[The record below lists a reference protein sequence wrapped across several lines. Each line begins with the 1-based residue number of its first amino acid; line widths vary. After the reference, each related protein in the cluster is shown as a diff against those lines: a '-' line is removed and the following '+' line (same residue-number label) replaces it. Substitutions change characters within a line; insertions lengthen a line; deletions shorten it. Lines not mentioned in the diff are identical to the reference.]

1 MDKNVVNV
9 SYYDTEKQTGGQ
21 FQFCPEIGNE
31 VIRNL
36 IEANLKKPKSFT
48 VGIVFPDGISKKL
61 YLERMINP
69 QVVDRRKYLEGA
81 RKNPLDVLYPHRQ
94 FLNMDV
100 IKSMSNP
107 KIKQEGFKMYN
118 PKFTTLAAL
127 DVPNIA
133 DIYVEKIIREQIKHN
148 ETEVLKKLPKP
159 LIIMFNAPP
168 RAGKDT
174 ACKILMRR
182 FPESVNYEYFKEYLY
197 KESAKVLGLDFNFWA
212 SVCQSGDLKDK
223 PMLQIQTDETNPL
236 VTPRDILINVAENIL
251 KPKHGKDCIAN
262 ATAHKIAKTIQ
273 QFKAEKGYNPII
285 VVPDLGF
292 PYEADAVRTIIPSA
306 EVAVVHIK
314 REGYTFEGD
323 SRNYVP
329 KAKYR
334 IENTTLK
341 AFEES
346 VLSILSTE
354 VQDIMAKH
362 CWLK

>member
-1 MDKNVVNV
+1 MDKNVVIV
-9 SYYDTEKQTGGQ
+9 SYFDAKKLTDGQ
-21 FQFCPEIGNE
+21 VQICP
-31 VIRNL
+31 
-36 IEANLKKPKSFT
+36 ST
-48 VGIVFPDGISKKL
+48 GISP
-61 YLERMINP
+61 I
-69 QVVDRRKYLEGA
+69 QKYLED
-81 RKNPLDVLYPHRQ
+81 K
-94 FLNMDV
+94 LN
-100 IKSMSNP
+100 KP
-107 KIKQEGFKMYN
+107 KGFKMYE
-118 PKFTTLAAL
+118 PKFPNLAAL
-127 DVPNIA
+127 NVPSIA
-133 DIYVEKIIREQIKHN
+133 ELYSQQMLAEKIKHS
-148 ETEVLKKLPKP
+148 ETEALKKLPKP
-159 LIIMFNAPP
+159 LVIMFNAPP

-174 ACKILMRR
+174 ACEILMRK
-182 FPESVNYEYFKEYLY
+182 FPESVKYEYFKEYLY

-212 SVCQSGDLKDK
+212 SVCQDGDLKDK
-223 PMLQIQTDETNPL
+223 PMLRLQAGEAEGSL
-236 VTPRDILINVAENIL
+236 TPRDVLINVAENVL

-262 ATAHKIAKTIQ
+262 ATAQKIEKTIQ
-273 QFKAEKGYNPII
+273 QFRTEKGYNPIV

-292 PYEADAVRTIIPSA
+292 PYEADAVRTLIPSA
-306 EVAVVHIK
+306 EVAVVHIT

>member
-1 MDKNVVNV
+1 MDKNAVNV
-9 SYYDTEKQTGGQ
+9 SYYDTEKQAGGQ
-21 FQFCPEIGNE
+21 FQFCPEIGNA

-36 IEANLKKPKSFT
+36 IEANLNKPK
-48 VGIVFPDGISKKL
+48 
-61 YLERMINP
+61 
-69 QVVDRRKYLEGA
+69 
-81 RKNPLDVLYPHRQ
+81 
-94 FLNMDV
+94 
-100 IKSMSNP
+100 
-107 KIKQEGFKMYN
+107 GFKMYELKN
-118 PKFTTLAAL
+118 IELVALNVPSIAELYSQQMLA
-127 DVPNIA
+127 
-133 DIYVEKIIREQIKHN
+133 EKIKHS
-148 ETEVLKKLPKP
+148 ETEALKKLPKP
-159 LIIMFNAPP
+159 LVIMFNAPP

-174 ACKILMRR
+174 ACEILMRK
-182 FPESVNYEYFKEYLY
+182 FPESVKYEYFKEYLY

-212 SVCQSGDLKDK
+212 SVCQNGDLKDK
-223 PMLQIQTDETNPL
+223 PMLRLQTGEAEGS

-341 AFEES
+341 SFEES

-354 VQDIMAKH
+354 VQDIMANH

>member
-21 FQFCPEIGNE
+21 FQFCPENGNA

-36 IEANLKKPKSFT
+36 IEANLNKPK
-48 VGIVFPDGISKKL
+48 
-61 YLERMINP
+61 
-69 QVVDRRKYLEGA
+69 
-81 RKNPLDVLYPHRQ
+81 
-94 FLNMDV
+94 
-100 IKSMSNP
+100 
-107 KIKQEGFKMYN
+107 GFKMYELKN
-118 PKFTTLAAL
+118 IELVALNVPSIAELYSQQMLA
-127 DVPNIA
+127 
-133 DIYVEKIIREQIKHN
+133 EKIKHS
-148 ETEVLKKLPKP
+148 ETEALKKLPKP
-159 LIIMFNAPP
+159 LVIMFNAPP

-174 ACKILMRR
+174 ACEILMRK
-182 FPESVNYEYFKEYLY
+182 FPESVKYEYFKEYLY

-212 SVCQSGDLKDK
+212 SVCQNGDLKDK
-223 PMLQIQTDETNPL
+223 PMLRLQTGEAEGS

-314 REGYTFEGD
+314 REGYTFDGD

>member
-21 FQFCPEIGNE
+21 FQFCPEIGNA

-36 IEANLKKPKSFT
+36 IEANLNKPK
-48 VGIVFPDGISKKL
+48 
-61 YLERMINP
+61 
-69 QVVDRRKYLEGA
+69 
-81 RKNPLDVLYPHRQ
+81 
-94 FLNMDV
+94 
-100 IKSMSNP
+100 
-107 KIKQEGFKMYN
+107 GFKMYELKN
-118 PKFTTLAAL
+118 IELVALNVPSIAELYSQQMLA
-127 DVPNIA
+127 
-133 DIYVEKIIREQIKHN
+133 EKIKHS
-148 ETEVLKKLPKP
+148 ETEALKKLPKP
-159 LIIMFNAPP
+159 LVIMFNAPP

-174 ACKILMRR
+174 ACEILMRK
-182 FPESVNYEYFKEYLY
+182 FPESVKYEYFKEYLY

-212 SVCQSGDLKDK
+212 SVCQDGDLKDK
-223 PMLQIQTDETNPL
+223 PMLRLQTGEAEGSL
-236 VTPRDILINVAENIL
+236 TPRDILINVAENIL

-262 ATAHKIAKTIQ
+262 ATAHKIAKIIQ

>member
-21 FQFCPEIGNE
+21 FQFCPEIGNA

-36 IEANLKKPKSFT
+36 IEANLNKPK
-48 VGIVFPDGISKKL
+48 
-61 YLERMINP
+61 
-69 QVVDRRKYLEGA
+69 
-81 RKNPLDVLYPHRQ
+81 
-94 FLNMDV
+94 
-100 IKSMSNP
+100 
-107 KIKQEGFKMYN
+107 GFKMYELKN
-118 PKFTTLAAL
+118 IQLVALNVPSIAELYSQQMLA
-127 DVPNIA
+127 
-133 DIYVEKIIREQIKHN
+133 EKIKHS
-148 ETEVLKKLPKP
+148 ETEALKKLPKP
-159 LIIMFNAPP
+159 LVIMFNAPP

-174 ACKILMRR
+174 ACEILMRK
-182 FPESVNYEYFKEYLY
+182 FPESVKYEYFKEYLY

-212 SVCQSGDLKDK
+212 SVCQNGDLKDK
-223 PMLQIQTDETNPL
+223 PMLRLQTGEAEGSL
-236 VTPRDILINVAENIL
+236 TPRDILINVAENIL

-292 PYEADAVRTIIPSA
+292 PYEADAVRAIIPSA

-314 REGYTFEGD
+314 REGYTFDGD

>member
-1 MDKNVVNV
+1 MDKNAVNV

-21 FQFCPEIGNE
+21 FQFCPEIGNA

-36 IEANLKKPKSFT
+36 IEANLNKPK
-48 VGIVFPDGISKKL
+48 
-61 YLERMINP
+61 
-69 QVVDRRKYLEGA
+69 
-81 RKNPLDVLYPHRQ
+81 
-94 FLNMDV
+94 
-100 IKSMSNP
+100 
-107 KIKQEGFKMYN
+107 GFKMYELKN
-118 PKFTTLAAL
+118 IELVALNVPSIAELYSQQMLA
-127 DVPNIA
+127 
-133 DIYVEKIIREQIKHN
+133 EKIKHS
-148 ETEVLKKLPKP
+148 ETEALKKLPKP
-159 LIIMFNAPP
+159 LVVMFNAPP

-174 ACKILMRR
+174 ACEILMRK
-182 FPESVNYEYFKEYLY
+182 FPESVKYEYFKEYLY

-212 SVCQSGDLKDK
+212 SVCQNGDLKDK
-223 PMLQIQTDETNPL
+223 PMLRLQTGEAEGS

>member
-21 FQFCPEIGNE
+21 FQFCPEIGNA

-36 IEANLKKPKSFT
+36 IEANLNKPK
-48 VGIVFPDGISKKL
+48 
-61 YLERMINP
+61 
-69 QVVDRRKYLEGA
+69 
-81 RKNPLDVLYPHRQ
+81 
-94 FLNMDV
+94 
-100 IKSMSNP
+100 
-107 KIKQEGFKMYN
+107 GFKMCELKNIELVVLNVPSIAELYSQRM
-118 PKFTTLAAL
+118 LA
-127 DVPNIA
+127 
-133 DIYVEKIIREQIKHN
+133 EKIKHS
-148 ETEVLKKLPKP
+148 ETEALKKLPKP
-159 LIIMFNAPP
+159 LVIMFNAPP

-174 ACKILMRR
+174 ACEILMRK
-182 FPESVNYEYFKEYLY
+182 FPESVKYEYFKEYLY

-212 SVCQSGDLKDK
+212 SVCQAGDLKDK
-223 PMLQIQTDETNPL
+223 PMLRLQTGEAEGS

-292 PYEADAVRTIIPSA
+292 PYEADAVRAIIPSA

>member
-21 FQFCPEIGNE
+21 FQFCPEIGNA

-36 IEANLKKPKSFT
+36 IEANLNKPK
-48 VGIVFPDGISKKL
+48 
-61 YLERMINP
+61 
-69 QVVDRRKYLEGA
+69 
-81 RKNPLDVLYPHRQ
+81 
-94 FLNMDV
+94 
-100 IKSMSNP
+100 
-107 KIKQEGFKMYN
+107 GFKMYELKN
-118 PKFTTLAAL
+118 IELVALNVPSIAELYSQQMLA
-127 DVPNIA
+127 
-133 DIYVEKIIREQIKHN
+133 EKIKHS
-148 ETEVLKKLPKP
+148 ETEALKKLPKP
-159 LIIMFNAPP
+159 LVIMFNAPP

-174 ACKILMRR
+174 ACEILMRK
-182 FPESVNYEYFKEYLY
+182 FPESVKYEYFKEYLY

-212 SVCQSGDLKDK
+212 SVCQNGDLKDK
-223 PMLQIQTDETNPL
+223 PMLRLQTGEAEGS

-292 PYEADAVRTIIPSA
+292 PYEADAVRAIIPSA

-314 REGYTFEGD
+314 REGYTFDGD

-354 VQDIMAKH
+354 VQEIMMKH

>member
-21 FQFCPEIGNE
+21 FQFCPEIGNA

-36 IEANLKKPKSFT
+36 IEANLNKPK
-48 VGIVFPDGISKKL
+48 
-61 YLERMINP
+61 
-69 QVVDRRKYLEGA
+69 
-81 RKNPLDVLYPHRQ
+81 
-94 FLNMDV
+94 
-100 IKSMSNP
+100 
-107 KIKQEGFKMYN
+107 GFKMYELKN
-118 PKFTTLAAL
+118 IELVAL
-127 DVPNIA
+127 NVPSIA
-133 DIYVEKIIREQIKHN
+133 ELYSQRMLTEKIKHS
-148 ETEVLKKLPKP
+148 ETEALKKLPKP
-159 LIIMFNAPP
+159 LVIMFNAPP

-174 ACKILMRR
+174 ACEILMRK
-182 FPESVNYEYFKEYLY
+182 FPESVKYEYFKEYLY

-212 SVCQSGDLKDK
+212 SVCQNGDLKDK
-223 PMLQIQTDETNPL
+223 PMLRLQTGEAEGS

-341 AFEES
+341 AFKES

>member
-21 FQFCPEIGNE
+21 FQFCPEIGNA

-36 IEANLKKPKSFT
+36 IEANLNKPK
-48 VGIVFPDGISKKL
+48 
-61 YLERMINP
+61 
-69 QVVDRRKYLEGA
+69 
-81 RKNPLDVLYPHRQ
+81 
-94 FLNMDV
+94 
-100 IKSMSNP
+100 
-107 KIKQEGFKMYN
+107 GFKMYELKN
-118 PKFTTLAAL
+118 IELVALNVPSIAELYSQQMLA
-127 DVPNIA
+127 
-133 DIYVEKIIREQIKHN
+133 EKIKHS
-148 ETEVLKKLPKP
+148 ETEALKKLPKP
-159 LIIMFNAPP
+159 LVIMFNAPP

-174 ACKILMRR
+174 ACEILMRK
-182 FPESVNYEYFKEYLY
+182 FPESVKYEYFKEYLY

-212 SVCQSGDLKDK
+212 SVCQNGDLKDK
-223 PMLQIQTDETNPL
+223 PMLRLQTGEAEGS

>member
-21 FQFCPEIGNE
+21 FQFCPEIGNA

-36 IEANLKKPKSFT
+36 IEANLNKPK
-48 VGIVFPDGISKKL
+48 
-61 YLERMINP
+61 
-69 QVVDRRKYLEGA
+69 
-81 RKNPLDVLYPHRQ
+81 
-94 FLNMDV
+94 
-100 IKSMSNP
+100 
-107 KIKQEGFKMYN
+107 GFKMCELKNIKLVALNVPSIAELYSQRM
-118 PKFTTLAAL
+118 LA
-127 DVPNIA
+127 
-133 DIYVEKIIREQIKHN
+133 EKIKHS
-148 ETEVLKKLPKP
+148 ETEALKKLPKP
-159 LIIMFNAPP
+159 LVIMFNAPP

-174 ACKILMRR
+174 ACEILMRK
-182 FPESVNYEYFKEYLY
+182 FPESVKYEYFKEYLY

-212 SVCQSGDLKDK
+212 SICQDGDLKDK
-223 PMLQIQTDETNPL
+223 PMLRFQAGEAEGSL
-236 VTPRDILINVAENIL
+236 TPRDVLINVAENVL

-262 ATAHKIAKTIQ
+262 ATAQKIEKTIQ
-273 QFKAEKGYNPII
+273 QFRTEKGYNPIV

-292 PYEADAVRTIIPSA
+292 PYEADAVRAIIPSA

>member
-21 FQFCPEIGNE
+21 FQFCPEIGNV

-36 IEANLKKPKSFT
+36 IEANLNKPK
-48 VGIVFPDGISKKL
+48 
-61 YLERMINP
+61 
-69 QVVDRRKYLEGA
+69 
-81 RKNPLDVLYPHRQ
+81 
-94 FLNMDV
+94 
-100 IKSMSNP
+100 
-107 KIKQEGFKMYN
+107 GFKMYELKN
-118 PKFTTLAAL
+118 IELVALNVPSIAELYSQQMLA
-127 DVPNIA
+127 
-133 DIYVEKIIREQIKHN
+133 EKIKHS
-148 ETEVLKKLPKP
+148 ETEALKKLPKP
-159 LIIMFNAPP
+159 LVIMFNAPP

-174 ACKILMRR
+174 ACEILMRK
-182 FPESVNYEYFKEYLY
+182 FPESVKYEYFKEYLY

-212 SVCQSGDLKDK
+212 SVCQNGDLKDK
-223 PMLQIQTDETNPL
+223 PMLRLQTGEAEGSL
-236 VTPRDILINVAENIL
+236 TPRDILINVAENIL

-292 PYEADAVRTIIPSA
+292 PYEADAVRAIIPSA

-314 REGYTFEGD
+314 REGYTFDGD

>member
-21 FQFCPEIGNE
+21 FQFCPEIGNV
-31 VIRNL
+31 VIRDL
-36 IEANLKKPKSFT
+36 IEANLNKPK
-48 VGIVFPDGISKKL
+48 
-61 YLERMINP
+61 
-69 QVVDRRKYLEGA
+69 
-81 RKNPLDVLYPHRQ
+81 
-94 FLNMDV
+94 
-100 IKSMSNP
+100 
-107 KIKQEGFKMYN
+107 GFKMYELKN
-118 PKFTTLAAL
+118 IELVALNVPSIAELYSQQMLA
-127 DVPNIA
+127 
-133 DIYVEKIIREQIKHN
+133 EKIKHS
-148 ETEVLKKLPKP
+148 ETEALKKLPKP
-159 LIIMFNAPP
+159 LVIMFNAPP

-174 ACKILMRR
+174 ACEILMRK
-182 FPESVNYEYFKEYLY
+182 FPESVKYEYFKEYLY

-212 SVCQSGDLKDK
+212 SVCQNGDLKDK
-223 PMLQIQTDETNPL
+223 PMLRPQAGEAEGSL
-236 VTPRDILINVAENIL
+236 TPRGILINVAENIL

-292 PYEADAVRTIIPSA
+292 PYEADAVRAIIPSA

>member
-21 FQFCPEIGNE
+21 FQFCPEIGNA

-36 IEANLKKPKSFT
+36 IEANLNKPK
-48 VGIVFPDGISKKL
+48 
-61 YLERMINP
+61 
-69 QVVDRRKYLEGA
+69 
-81 RKNPLDVLYPHRQ
+81 
-94 FLNMDV
+94 
-100 IKSMSNP
+100 
-107 KIKQEGFKMYN
+107 GFKMYELKN
-118 PKFTTLAAL
+118 IELVALNVPSIAELYSQQMLA
-127 DVPNIA
+127 
-133 DIYVEKIIREQIKHN
+133 EKIKHS
-148 ETEVLKKLPKP
+148 ETEALKKLPKP
-159 LIIMFNAPP
+159 LVIMFNAPP

-174 ACKILMRR
+174 ACEILMRK
-182 FPESVNYEYFKEYLY
+182 FPESVKYEYFKEYLY

-212 SVCQSGDLKDK
+212 SVCQNGDLKDK
-223 PMLQIQTDETNPL
+223 PMLRLQTGEAEGS

-341 AFEES
+341 SFEES

>member
-1 MDKNVVNV
+1 MDKNAVNV

-21 FQFCPEIGNE
+21 FQFCPEIGNA

-36 IEANLKKPKSFT
+36 IEANLNKPK
-48 VGIVFPDGISKKL
+48 
-61 YLERMINP
+61 
-69 QVVDRRKYLEGA
+69 
-81 RKNPLDVLYPHRQ
+81 
-94 FLNMDV
+94 
-100 IKSMSNP
+100 
-107 KIKQEGFKMYN
+107 GFKMYELKN
-118 PKFTTLAAL
+118 IELVALNVPSIAELYSQQMLA
-127 DVPNIA
+127 
-133 DIYVEKIIREQIKHN
+133 EKIKHS
-148 ETEVLKKLPKP
+148 ETEALKKLPKP
-159 LIIMFNAPP
+159 LVIMFNAPP

-174 ACKILMRR
+174 ACEILMRK
-182 FPESVNYEYFKEYLY
+182 FPESVKYEYFKEYLY

-212 SVCQSGDLKDK
+212 SVCQNGDLKDK
-223 PMLQIQTDETNPL
+223 PMLRLQTGEAEGS

>member
-1 MDKNVVNV
+1 MDKNAVNV
-9 SYYDTEKQTGGQ
+9 SYYDTEKQAGGQ
-21 FQFCPEIGNE
+21 FQFCPEIGNA

-36 IEANLKKPKSFT
+36 IEANLNKPK
-48 VGIVFPDGISKKL
+48 
-61 YLERMINP
+61 
-69 QVVDRRKYLEGA
+69 
-81 RKNPLDVLYPHRQ
+81 
-94 FLNMDV
+94 
-100 IKSMSNP
+100 
-107 KIKQEGFKMYN
+107 GFKMYELKN
-118 PKFTTLAAL
+118 IELVALNVPSIAELYSQQMLA
-127 DVPNIA
+127 
-133 DIYVEKIIREQIKHN
+133 EKIKHS
-148 ETEVLKKLPKP
+148 ETEALKKLPKP
-159 LIIMFNAPP
+159 LVIMFNAPP

-174 ACKILMRR
+174 ACEILMRK
-182 FPESVNYEYFKEYLY
+182 FPESVKYEYFKEYLY

-212 SVCQSGDLKDK
+212 SVCQNGDLKDK
-223 PMLQIQTDETNPL
+223 PMLRLQTGEAEGS

>member
-21 FQFCPEIGNE
+21 FQFCPEIGNA

-36 IEANLKKPKSFT
+36 IEANLNKPK
-48 VGIVFPDGISKKL
+48 
-61 YLERMINP
+61 
-69 QVVDRRKYLEGA
+69 
-81 RKNPLDVLYPHRQ
+81 
-94 FLNMDV
+94 
-100 IKSMSNP
+100 
-107 KIKQEGFKMYN
+107 GFKMYELKN
-118 PKFTTLAAL
+118 IELVALNVPSIAELYSQQMLA
-127 DVPNIA
+127 
-133 DIYVEKIIREQIKHN
+133 EKIKHS
-148 ETEVLKKLPKP
+148 ETEALKKLPKP
-159 LIIMFNAPP
+159 LVIMFNAPP

-174 ACKILMRR
+174 ACEILMRK
-182 FPESVNYEYFKEYLY
+182 FPESVKYEYFKEYLY

-212 SVCQSGDLKDK
+212 SVCQAGDLKDK
-223 PMLQIQTDETNPL
+223 PMLRLQTGEAEGS

-292 PYEADAVRTIIPSA
+292 PYEADAVRAIIPSA

-314 REGYTFEGD
+314 REGYTFDGD

>member
-21 FQFCPEIGNE
+21 FQFCPEIGNA

-36 IEANLKKPKSFT
+36 IEANLNKPK
-48 VGIVFPDGISKKL
+48 
-61 YLERMINP
+61 
-69 QVVDRRKYLEGA
+69 
-81 RKNPLDVLYPHRQ
+81 
-94 FLNMDV
+94 
-100 IKSMSNP
+100 
-107 KIKQEGFKMYN
+107 GFKMYELKN
-118 PKFTTLAAL
+118 IELVALNVPSIAELYSQQMLA
-127 DVPNIA
+127 
-133 DIYVEKIIREQIKHN
+133 EKIKHS
-148 ETEVLKKLPKP
+148 ETEALKKLPKP
-159 LIIMFNAPP
+159 LVIMFNAPP

-174 ACKILMRR
+174 ACEILMRK
-182 FPESVNYEYFKEYLY
+182 FPESVKYEYFKEYLY

-212 SVCQSGDLKDK
+212 SVCQNGDLKDK
-223 PMLQIQTDETNPL
+223 PMLRLQTGEAEGS

-292 PYEADAVRTIIPSA
+292 PYEADAVRAIIPSA

>member
-1 MDKNVVNV
+1 MDNNVVNV

-21 FQFCPEIGNE
+21 FQFCPEIGNA

-36 IEANLKKPKSFT
+36 IEANLNKPK
-48 VGIVFPDGISKKL
+48 
-61 YLERMINP
+61 
-69 QVVDRRKYLEGA
+69 
-81 RKNPLDVLYPHRQ
+81 
-94 FLNMDV
+94 
-100 IKSMSNP
+100 
-107 KIKQEGFKMYN
+107 GFKMYELKN
-118 PKFTTLAAL
+118 IELVALNVPSIAELYSQQMLA
-127 DVPNIA
+127 
-133 DIYVEKIIREQIKHN
+133 EKIKHS
-148 ETEVLKKLPKP
+148 ETEALKKLPKP
-159 LIIMFNAPP
+159 LVIMFNAPP

-174 ACKILMRR
+174 ACEILMRK
-182 FPESVNYEYFKEYLY
+182 FPESVKYEYFKEYLY

-212 SVCQSGDLKDK
+212 SVCQNGDLKDK
-223 PMLQIQTDETNPL
+223 PMLRLQTGEAEGS

-314 REGYTFEGD
+314 REGYTFDGD

-346 VLSILSTE
+346 VLSILSNE

>member
-21 FQFCPEIGNE
+21 FQFCPEIGNV
-31 VIRNL
+31 VIRDL
-36 IEANLKKPKSFT
+36 IEANLNKPK
-48 VGIVFPDGISKKL
+48 
-61 YLERMINP
+61 
-69 QVVDRRKYLEGA
+69 
-81 RKNPLDVLYPHRQ
+81 
-94 FLNMDV
+94 
-100 IKSMSNP
+100 
-107 KIKQEGFKMYN
+107 GFKMCELKNIELVALNVPSIAEIYSQQM
-118 PKFTTLAAL
+118 LA
-127 DVPNIA
+127 
-133 DIYVEKIIREQIKHN
+133 EKIKHS
-148 ETEVLKKLPKP
+148 ETEALKKLPKP
-159 LIIMFNAPP
+159 LVIMFNAPP

-174 ACKILMRR
+174 ACEILMRK
-182 FPESVNYEYFKEYLY
+182 FPESVKYEYFKEYLY

-212 SVCQSGDLKDK
+212 SVCQNGDLKDK
-223 PMLQIQTDETNPL
+223 PMLRLQTGEAEGS

-292 PYEADAVRTIIPSA
+292 PYEADAVRAIIPSA

-341 AFEES
+341 SFEES

>member
-1 MDKNVVNV
+1 MDNNVVNV

-21 FQFCPEIGNE
+21 FQFCPEIGNA

-36 IEANLKKPKSFT
+36 IEANLNKPK
-48 VGIVFPDGISKKL
+48 
-61 YLERMINP
+61 
-69 QVVDRRKYLEGA
+69 
-81 RKNPLDVLYPHRQ
+81 
-94 FLNMDV
+94 
-100 IKSMSNP
+100 
-107 KIKQEGFKMYN
+107 GFKMYELKN
-118 PKFTTLAAL
+118 IELVALNVPSIAELYSQQMLA
-127 DVPNIA
+127 
-133 DIYVEKIIREQIKHN
+133 EKIKHS
-148 ETEVLKKLPKP
+148 ETEALKKLPKP
-159 LIIMFNAPP
+159 LVIMFNAPP

-174 ACKILMRR
+174 ACEILMRK
-182 FPESVNYEYFKEYLY
+182 FPESVKYEYFKEYLY

-212 SVCQSGDLKDK
+212 SVCQNGDLKDK
-223 PMLQIQTDETNPL
+223 PMLRLQTGEAEGS

>member
-21 FQFCPEIGNE
+21 FQFCPEIGNA

-36 IEANLKKPKSFT
+36 IEANLNKPK
-48 VGIVFPDGISKKL
+48 
-61 YLERMINP
+61 
-69 QVVDRRKYLEGA
+69 
-81 RKNPLDVLYPHRQ
+81 
-94 FLNMDV
+94 
-100 IKSMSNP
+100 
-107 KIKQEGFKMYN
+107 GFKMYKLKN
-118 PKFTTLAAL
+118 IELVALNVPSIAELYSQQMLA
-127 DVPNIA
+127 
-133 DIYVEKIIREQIKHN
+133 EKIKHS
-148 ETEVLKKLPKP
+148 ETEALKKLPKP
-159 LIIMFNAPP
+159 LVIMFNAPP

-174 ACKILMRR
+174 ACEILMRK
-182 FPESVNYEYFKEYLY
+182 FPESVKYEYFKEYLY

-212 SVCQSGDLKDK
+212 SVCQNGDLKDK
-223 PMLQIQTDETNPL
+223 PMLRLQTGEAEGS

-292 PYEADAVRTIIPSA
+292 PYEADAVRAIIPSA

>member
-21 FQFCPEIGNE
+21 FQFCPEIGNA

-36 IEANLKKPKSFT
+36 IEANLNKPK
-48 VGIVFPDGISKKL
+48 
-61 YLERMINP
+61 
-69 QVVDRRKYLEGA
+69 
-81 RKNPLDVLYPHRQ
+81 
-94 FLNMDV
+94 
-100 IKSMSNP
+100 
-107 KIKQEGFKMYN
+107 GFKMYELKN
-118 PKFTTLAAL
+118 IQLVALNVPSIAELYSQQMLA
-127 DVPNIA
+127 
-133 DIYVEKIIREQIKHN
+133 EKIKHS
-148 ETEVLKKLPKP
+148 ETEALKKLPKP
-159 LIIMFNAPP
+159 LVIMFNAPP

-174 ACKILMRR
+174 ACEILMRK
-182 FPESVNYEYFKEYLY
+182 FPESVKYEYFKEYLY

-212 SVCQSGDLKDK
+212 SVCQNGDLKDK
-223 PMLQIQTDETNPL
+223 PMLRLQTGEAEGSL
-236 VTPRDILINVAENIL
+236 TPRDILINVAENIL

-292 PYEADAVRTIIPSA
+292 PYEADAVRAIIPSA

-314 REGYTFEGD
+314 RKGYTFDGD

>member
-1 MDKNVVNV
+1 MDKNAVNV
-9 SYYDTEKQTGGQ
+9 SYYDTEKQAGGQ
-21 FQFCPEIGNE
+21 FQFCPEIGNA

-36 IEANLKKPKSFT
+36 IEANLNKPK
-48 VGIVFPDGISKKL
+48 
-61 YLERMINP
+61 
-69 QVVDRRKYLEGA
+69 
-81 RKNPLDVLYPHRQ
+81 
-94 FLNMDV
+94 
-100 IKSMSNP
+100 
-107 KIKQEGFKMYN
+107 GFKMYELKN
-118 PKFTTLAAL
+118 IELVALNVPSIAELYSQQMLA
-127 DVPNIA
+127 
-133 DIYVEKIIREQIKHN
+133 EKIKHS
-148 ETEVLKKLPKP
+148 ETEALKKLPKP
-159 LIIMFNAPP
+159 LVIMFNAPP

-174 ACKILMRR
+174 ACEILMRK
-182 FPESVNYEYFKEYLY
+182 FPESVKYEYFKEYLY

-212 SVCQSGDLKDK
+212 SVCQNGDLKDK
-223 PMLQIQTDETNPL
+223 PMLRLQTGEAEGS

-292 PYEADAVRTIIPSA
+292 PYEADAVRAIIPSA

-314 REGYTFEGD
+314 REGYTFDGD

>member
-21 FQFCPEIGNE
+21 FQFCPEIGNA

-36 IEANLKKPKSFT
+36 IEANLNKPK
-48 VGIVFPDGISKKL
+48 
-61 YLERMINP
+61 
-69 QVVDRRKYLEGA
+69 
-81 RKNPLDVLYPHRQ
+81 
-94 FLNMDV
+94 
-100 IKSMSNP
+100 
-107 KIKQEGFKMYN
+107 GFKMYELKN
-118 PKFTTLAAL
+118 IELVALNVPSIAELYSQQMLA
-127 DVPNIA
+127 
-133 DIYVEKIIREQIKHN
+133 EKIKHS
-148 ETEVLKKLPKP
+148 ETEALKKLPKP
-159 LIIMFNAPP
+159 LVIMFNAPP

-174 ACKILMRR
+174 ACEILMRK
-182 FPESVNYEYFKEYLY
+182 FPESVKYEYFKEYLY

-212 SVCQSGDLKDK
+212 SVCQNGDLKDK
-223 PMLQIQTDETNPL
+223 PMLRLQTGEAEGSL
-236 VTPRDILINVAENIL
+236 TPRDILINVAENIL

-346 VLSILSTE
+346 VLSILSNE

>member
-21 FQFCPEIGNE
+21 FQFCPEIGNA

-36 IEANLKKPKSFT
+36 IEANLNKPK
-48 VGIVFPDGISKKL
+48 
-61 YLERMINP
+61 
-69 QVVDRRKYLEGA
+69 
-81 RKNPLDVLYPHRQ
+81 
-94 FLNMDV
+94 
-100 IKSMSNP
+100 
-107 KIKQEGFKMYN
+107 GFKMYELKN
-118 PKFTTLAAL
+118 IELVALNVPSIAELYSQQMLA
-127 DVPNIA
+127 
-133 DIYVEKIIREQIKHN
+133 EKIKHS
-148 ETEVLKKLPKP
+148 ETEALKKLPKP
-159 LIIMFNAPP
+159 LVIMFNAPP

-174 ACKILMRR
+174 ACEILMRK
-182 FPESVNYEYFKEYLY
+182 FPESVKYEYFKEYLY
-197 KESAKVLGLDFNFWA
+197 KESAKVVGLDFNFWA
-212 SVCQSGDLKDK
+212 SVCQNGDLKDK
-223 PMLQIQTDETNPL
+223 PMLRLQTGEAEGS

>member
-21 FQFCPEIGNE
+21 FQFCPEIGNA

-36 IEANLKKPKSFT
+36 IEANLNKPK
-48 VGIVFPDGISKKL
+48 
-61 YLERMINP
+61 
-69 QVVDRRKYLEGA
+69 
-81 RKNPLDVLYPHRQ
+81 
-94 FLNMDV
+94 
-100 IKSMSNP
+100 
-107 KIKQEGFKMYN
+107 GFKMYELKN
-118 PKFTTLAAL
+118 IELVALNVPSIAELYSQQMLA
-127 DVPNIA
+127 
-133 DIYVEKIIREQIKHN
+133 EKIKHS
-148 ETEVLKKLPKP
+148 ETEALKKLPKP
-159 LIIMFNAPP
+159 LVIMFNAPP

-174 ACKILMRR
+174 ACEILMRK
-182 FPESVNYEYFKEYLY
+182 FPESVKYEYFKEYLY

-212 SVCQSGDLKDK
+212 SVCQNGDLKDK
-223 PMLQIQTDETNPL
+223 PMLRLQTGEAEGS

-314 REGYTFEGD
+314 REGYTFDGD

>member
-21 FQFCPEIGNE
+21 FQFCPEIGNA

-36 IEANLKKPKSFT
+36 IEANLNKPK
-48 VGIVFPDGISKKL
+48 
-61 YLERMINP
+61 
-69 QVVDRRKYLEGA
+69 
-81 RKNPLDVLYPHRQ
+81 
-94 FLNMDV
+94 
-100 IKSMSNP
+100 
-107 KIKQEGFKMYN
+107 GFKMYELKN
-118 PKFTTLAAL
+118 IELVALNVPSIAELYSQQMLA
-127 DVPNIA
+127 
-133 DIYVEKIIREQIKHN
+133 EKIKHS
-148 ETEVLKKLPKP
+148 ETEALKKLPKP
-159 LIIMFNAPP
+159 LVIMFNAPP

-174 ACKILMRR
+174 ACEILMRK
-182 FPESVNYEYFKEYLY
+182 FPESVKYEYFKEYLY

-212 SVCQSGDLKDK
+212 SVCQNGDLKDK
-223 PMLQIQTDETNPL
+223 PMLRLQTEEAEGS

-292 PYEADAVRTIIPSA
+292 PYEADAVRTSIPSA

-346 VLSILSTE
+346 VLSILSNE

>member
-21 FQFCPEIGNE
+21 FQFCPEIGNA

-36 IEANLKKPKSFT
+36 IEANLNKPK
-48 VGIVFPDGISKKL
+48 
-61 YLERMINP
+61 
-69 QVVDRRKYLEGA
+69 
-81 RKNPLDVLYPHRQ
+81 
-94 FLNMDV
+94 
-100 IKSMSNP
+100 
-107 KIKQEGFKMYN
+107 GFKMYELKN
-118 PKFTTLAAL
+118 IELVALNVPSIAELYSQQMLA
-127 DVPNIA
+127 
-133 DIYVEKIIREQIKHN
+133 EKIKHS
-148 ETEVLKKLPKP
+148 ETEALKKLPKP
-159 LIIMFNAPP
+159 LVIMFNAPP

-174 ACKILMRR
+174 ACEILMRK
-182 FPESVNYEYFKEYLY
+182 FPESVKYEYFKEYLY

-212 SVCQSGDLKDK
+212 SVCQNGDLKDK
-223 PMLQIQTDETNPL
+223 PMLRLQTGEAEGS

-306 EVAVVHIK
+306 EAAVVHIK

>member
-21 FQFCPEIGNE
+21 FQFCPEIGNA

-36 IEANLKKPKSFT
+36 IEANLNKPK
-48 VGIVFPDGISKKL
+48 
-61 YLERMINP
+61 
-69 QVVDRRKYLEGA
+69 
-81 RKNPLDVLYPHRQ
+81 
-94 FLNMDV
+94 
-100 IKSMSNP
+100 
-107 KIKQEGFKMYN
+107 GFKMYELKN
-118 PKFTTLAAL
+118 IELVALNVPSIAELYSQQMLA
-127 DVPNIA
+127 
-133 DIYVEKIIREQIKHN
+133 EKIKHS
-148 ETEVLKKLPKP
+148 ETEALKKLPKP
-159 LIIMFNAPP
+159 LVIMFNAPP

-174 ACKILMRR
+174 ACEILMRK
-182 FPESVNYEYFKEYLY
+182 FPESVKYEYFKEYLY

-212 SVCQSGDLKDK
+212 SVCQNGDLKDK
-223 PMLQIQTDETNPL
+223 PMLRLQTGEAEGS

-262 ATAHKIAKTIQ
+262 ATTHKIAKTIQ

-292 PYEADAVRTIIPSA
+292 PYEADAVRAIIPSA

-346 VLSILSTE
+346 VLSILSNE

>member
-21 FQFCPEIGNE
+21 FQFCPEFGNA

-36 IEANLKKPKSFT
+36 IEANLNKPK
-48 VGIVFPDGISKKL
+48 
-61 YLERMINP
+61 
-69 QVVDRRKYLEGA
+69 
-81 RKNPLDVLYPHRQ
+81 
-94 FLNMDV
+94 
-100 IKSMSNP
+100 
-107 KIKQEGFKMYN
+107 GFKMCELKNIELVALNVPSIAELYSQQM
-118 PKFTTLAAL
+118 LA
-127 DVPNIA
+127 
-133 DIYVEKIIREQIKHN
+133 EKIKHS
-148 ETEVLKKLPKP
+148 ETEALKKLPKP
-159 LIIMFNAPP
+159 LVIMFNAPP

-174 ACKILMRR
+174 ACEILMRK
-182 FPESVNYEYFKEYLY
+182 FPESVKYEYFKEYLY

-212 SVCQSGDLKDK
+212 SVCQNGDLKDK
-223 PMLQIQTDETNPL
+223 PMLRLQTGEAEGS

-292 PYEADAVRTIIPSA
+292 PYEADAVRAIIPSA

-314 REGYTFEGD
+314 REGYTFDGD

>member
-9 SYYDTEKQTGGQ
+9 SYYDAEKQTGGQ
-21 FQFCPEIGNE
+21 FQFCPEIGNA

-36 IEANLKKPKSFT
+36 IEANLNKPK
-48 VGIVFPDGISKKL
+48 
-61 YLERMINP
+61 
-69 QVVDRRKYLEGA
+69 
-81 RKNPLDVLYPHRQ
+81 
-94 FLNMDV
+94 
-100 IKSMSNP
+100 
-107 KIKQEGFKMYN
+107 GFKMYKLKN
-118 PKFTTLAAL
+118 IELVALNVPSIGEIYYQQMLA
-127 DVPNIA
+127 
-133 DIYVEKIIREQIKHN
+133 EKIKHS
-148 ETEVLKKLPKP
+148 ETEALKKLPKP
-159 LIIMFNAPP
+159 LVIMFNAPP
-168 RAGKDT
+168 RAGKGT
-174 ACKILMRR
+174 ACEILMRK
-182 FPESVNYEYFKEYLY
+182 FPESVKYEYFKEYLY

-212 SVCQSGDLKDK
+212 SVCQNGDLKDK
-223 PMLQIQTDETNPL
+223 PMLRLQTGEAEGS

-292 PYEADAVRTIIPSA
+292 PYEADAVRAIIPSA

>member
-1 MDKNVVNV
+1 MDKNAVNV

-21 FQFCPEIGNE
+21 FQFCPEIGNA

-36 IEANLKKPKSFT
+36 IEANLNKPK
-48 VGIVFPDGISKKL
+48 
-61 YLERMINP
+61 
-69 QVVDRRKYLEGA
+69 
-81 RKNPLDVLYPHRQ
+81 
-94 FLNMDV
+94 
-100 IKSMSNP
+100 
-107 KIKQEGFKMYN
+107 GFKMYELKN
-118 PKFTTLAAL
+118 IELVALNVPSIAELYSQQMLA
-127 DVPNIA
+127 
-133 DIYVEKIIREQIKHN
+133 EKIKHS
-148 ETEVLKKLPKP
+148 ETEALKKLPKP
-159 LIIMFNAPP
+159 LVVMFNAPP

-174 ACKILMRR
+174 ACEILMRK
-182 FPESVNYEYFKEYLY
+182 FPESVKYEYFKEYLY

-212 SVCQSGDLKDK
+212 SVCQNGDLKDK
-223 PMLQIQTDETNPL
+223 PMLRLQTGEAEGS

-292 PYEADAVRTIIPSA
+292 PYEADAVRAIIPSA

>member
-1 MDKNVVNV
+1 MDKNAVNV
-9 SYYDTEKQTGGQ
+9 SYYDAEKQTGGQ
-21 FQFCPEIGNE
+21 FQFCPEIGNA

-36 IEANLKKPKSFT
+36 IEANLNKPK
-48 VGIVFPDGISKKL
+48 
-61 YLERMINP
+61 
-69 QVVDRRKYLEGA
+69 
-81 RKNPLDVLYPHRQ
+81 
-94 FLNMDV
+94 
-100 IKSMSNP
+100 
-107 KIKQEGFKMYN
+107 GFKMYKLKN
-118 PKFTTLAAL
+118 IELVALNVPSIGEIYYQQMLA
-127 DVPNIA
+127 
-133 DIYVEKIIREQIKHN
+133 EKIKHS
-148 ETEVLKKLPKP
+148 ETEALKKLPKP
-159 LIIMFNAPP
+159 LVIMFNAPP

-174 ACKILMRR
+174 ACEILMRK
-182 FPESVNYEYFKEYLY
+182 FPESVKYEYFKEYLY

-212 SVCQSGDLKDK
+212 SVCQNGDLKDK
-223 PMLQIQTDETNPL
+223 PMLRLQTGEAEGS

-292 PYEADAVRTIIPSA
+292 PYEADAVRAIIPSA

>member
-21 FQFCPEIGNE
+21 FQFCPEFGNA

-36 IEANLKKPKSFT
+36 IEANLNKPK
-48 VGIVFPDGISKKL
+48 
-61 YLERMINP
+61 
-69 QVVDRRKYLEGA
+69 
-81 RKNPLDVLYPHRQ
+81 
-94 FLNMDV
+94 
-100 IKSMSNP
+100 
-107 KIKQEGFKMYN
+107 GFKMCELKNIELVPLNVPSIAELYSQHM
-118 PKFTTLAAL
+118 LA
-127 DVPNIA
+127 
-133 DIYVEKIIREQIKHN
+133 EKIKHS
-148 ETEVLKKLPKP
+148 ETEALKKLPKP
-159 LIIMFNAPP
+159 LVIMFNAPP

-174 ACKILMRR
+174 ACEILMRK
-182 FPESVNYEYFKEYLY
+182 FPESVKYEYFKEYLY

-212 SVCQSGDLKDK
+212 SVCQAGDLKDK
-223 PMLQIQTDETNPL
+223 PMLRLQAGEAEGSL
-236 VTPRDILINVAENIL
+236 TPRDILINVAENIL

-306 EVAVVHIK
+306 EAAVVHIK

-341 AFEES
+341 VFEES

>member
-21 FQFCPEIGNE
+21 FQFCPEIGNA

-36 IEANLKKPKSFT
+36 IEANLNKPK
-48 VGIVFPDGISKKL
+48 
-61 YLERMINP
+61 
-69 QVVDRRKYLEGA
+69 
-81 RKNPLDVLYPHRQ
+81 
-94 FLNMDV
+94 
-100 IKSMSNP
+100 
-107 KIKQEGFKMYN
+107 GFKMYELKN
-118 PKFTTLAAL
+118 IELVALNVPSIAELYSQRMLA
-127 DVPNIA
+127 
-133 DIYVEKIIREQIKHN
+133 EKIKHS
-148 ETEVLKKLPKP
+148 ETEALKKLPKP
-159 LIIMFNAPP
+159 LVIMFNAPP

-174 ACKILMRR
+174 ACEILMRK
-182 FPESVNYEYFKEYLY
+182 FPESVKYEYFKEYLY

-212 SVCQSGDLKDK
+212 SVCQNGDLKDK
-223 PMLQIQTDETNPL
+223 PMLRLQTGEAEGS

-292 PYEADAVRTIIPSA
+292 PYEADAVRAIIPSA

>member
-21 FQFCPEIGNE
+21 FQFCPEVGNA

-36 IEANLKKPKSFT
+36 IEANLNKPK
-48 VGIVFPDGISKKL
+48 
-61 YLERMINP
+61 
-69 QVVDRRKYLEGA
+69 
-81 RKNPLDVLYPHRQ
+81 
-94 FLNMDV
+94 
-100 IKSMSNP
+100 
-107 KIKQEGFKMYN
+107 GFKMYELKN
-118 PKFTTLAAL
+118 IELVALNVPSIAELYSQQMLA
-127 DVPNIA
+127 
-133 DIYVEKIIREQIKHN
+133 EKIKHS
-148 ETEVLKKLPKP
+148 ETEALKKLPKP
-159 LIIMFNAPP
+159 LVIMFNAPP

-174 ACKILMRR
+174 ACEILMRK
-182 FPESVNYEYFKEYLY
+182 FPESVKYEYFKEYLY

-212 SVCQSGDLKDK
+212 SVCQNGDLKDK
-223 PMLQIQTDETNPL
+223 PMLRLQTGGAEGS

-314 REGYTFEGD
+314 REGYTFDGD